1 MRHIAVLTASL
12 LFAGASLAQEVVGT
26 YAVEGTNPDGSTY
39 TGMAEITPLSD
50 VTCEVVWTTNGQEST
65 GICMR
70 YHNAFAAAYALN
82 DDIGLLIYEIM
93 PDGTMQGTWTIAGS
107 DGVGTEVLI
116 PQ

>member
-1 MRHIAVLTASL
+1 MRYITTLTAAL
-12 LFAGASLAQEVVGT
+12 LFAGASHAQEVVGS
-26 YAVEGTNPDGSTY
+26 YAVKGTNPDGSTY

-50 VTCEVVWTTNGQEST
+50 VTCEVVWTTDGTDST

-70 YHNAFAAAYALN
+70 YENAFAAAYTLN